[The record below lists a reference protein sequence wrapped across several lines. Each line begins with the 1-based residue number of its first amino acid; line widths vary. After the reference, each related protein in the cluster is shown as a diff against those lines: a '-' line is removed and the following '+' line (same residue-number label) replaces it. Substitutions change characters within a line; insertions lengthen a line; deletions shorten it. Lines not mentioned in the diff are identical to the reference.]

1 VLSAADAVGDM
12 KAGAGAIFYRPD
24 HSMGATIKVVEDAGF
39 VQVVS
44 PNKGIDLGMS
54 ARGSSTF
61 ETGAFTIHHQDSPR
75 VQVSADSNGE
85 SSYRLFG
92 PVNQFGFRPEVKLI
106 NGVHGAAL
114 ELYDTA
120 DKLRAVLGNVDLETA
135 RTGIVETRPPSSLV
149 LFDKEGKVL
158 WRVP

>member
-1 VLSAADAVGDM
+1 MSEVAIADVVARLDKLERENKRLKRCGAIAILLGVALLVMAQAPARTRTLEAERLIIRYPNGKEAIVLSAADAVGDM

-75 VQVSADSNGE
+75 
-85 SSYRLFG
+85 
-92 PVNQFGFRPEVKLI
+92 
-106 NGVHGAAL
+106 
-114 ELYDTA
+114 
-120 DKLRAVLGNVDLETA
+120 
-135 RTGIVETRPPSSLV
+135 
-149 LFDKEGKVL
+149 
-158 WRVP
+158 